1 MTVNEIL
8 EIILLKTLWIWL
20 PFRAFG
26 RMVKE
31 IWEKYN
37 K

>member
-1 MTVNEIL
+1 MTLNDIL
-8 EIILLKTLWIWL
+8 EIILLKTLWMWL

-26 RMVKE
+26 RLLKE
-31 IWEKYN
+31 MWAKYS